1 MAAPY
6 LLTPKNH
13 ARDHSGCDQLVITLM
28 IEFYE
33 NQLRAF
39 IDERNSNS
47 HHRWMHMFNV
57 RIAHDAGIDASIDHH
72 SQKIDA
78 MDACIAELGRVIE
91 VLKKLKNAGHS
102 N

>member
-13 ARDHSGCDQLVITLM
+13 AQDHDDPNQLVITLM
-28 IEFYE
+28 IEFYK
-33 NQLRAF
+33 NQLRAS

-57 RIAHDAGIDASIDHH
+57 RIARDAGVDAPIDHH

-78 MDACIAELGRVIE
+78 MDADIAELGRVFE
-91 VLKKLKNAGHS
+91 VLKN
-102 N
+102 